1 MMQYNIYYN
10 IEPDYWGVAPCWII
24 GGGLLPKI
32 FGRPSF

>member
-24 GGGLLPKI
+24 GGGGVVTKN
-32 FGRPSF
+32 FWKT